1 MSFFL
6 WSLYMD
12 VLEYFPN
19 NIRMCLLKEINS
31 RNYKFLEEIRIRVNR
46 PIILKFNN
54 EIRKLE
60 YIITTE
66 DILRILEYITENSM
80 YSYQKQI
87 CEGYITLRGGHRV
100 GISGNVVVEND
111 KVININYI
119 YSLNFRISKEIIGV
133 ANEISKYIYENGN
146 VNNTLII
153 SSPGA
158 GKTTILRD
166 LIRILSEY
174 KTTGVVDE
182 RGEIAAMYKN
192 IPQNNLGLQVD
203 ILNNIPK
210 SIGMKMLIRSM
221 APEVICADEI
231 GTKEDIEAIK
241 YAVTSGVKGI
251 FTAHGDSIESI
262 THNPILRELI
272 NSNLIEN
279 IIILNKNDRKN
290 IKYIN
295 NIKKNID
302 FQAKIV

>member
-1 MSFFL
+1 
-6 WSLYMD
+6 MD

-66 DILRILEYITENSM
+66 EILRILEYITENSM

-153 SSPGA
+153 SPPGA

-174 KTTGVVDE
+174 KTIGVVDE

-192 IPQNNLGLQVD
+192 ILQNNLGLQVD

-251 FTAHGDSIESI
+251 FTAHGDSIENV
-262 THNPILRELI
+262 TQNPILRELI

-302 FQAKIV
+302 FQAKMV

>member
-1 MSFFL
+1 
-6 WSLYMD
+6 MD

-19 NIRMCLLKEINS
+19 NIRMNLLKEINI
-31 RNYKFLEEIRIRVNR
+31 RNYKLLEEIRIRVNR

-54 EIRKLE
+54 GLKKLD

-133 ANEISKYIYENGN
+133 ANEISKYIYENGK

-153 SSPGA
+153 SPPGA

-174 KTTGVVDE
+174 KTIGVVDE

-251 FTAHGDSIESI
+251 FTAHGDSIQNV
-262 THNPILRELI
+262 TQNPVLRELI
-272 NSNLIEN
+272 QSNLIEN

-302 FQAKIV
+302 FQAKMV

>member
-1 MSFFL
+1 
-6 WSLYMD
+6 MD
-12 VLEYFPN
+12 ILEYFPN
-19 NIRMCLLKEINS
+19 NIKEILIKEINTS
-31 RNYKFLEEIRIRVNR
+31 NYKTLEEIRIRVNR

-54 EIRKLE
+54 SLKKID

-66 DILRILEYITENSM
+66 DILRILEYITENSI

-100 GISGNVVVEND
+100 GISGNVVVENN

-133 ANEISKYIYENGN
+133 AENVIKKIYNNGN
-146 VNNTLII
+146 IENTLII
-153 SSPGA
+153 SPPGA

-166 LIRILSEY
+166 IIRILSED
-174 KTTGVVDE
+174 KTIGVVDE

-192 IPQNNLGLQVD
+192 VPQNNLGLQVD

-210 SIGMKMLIRSM
+210 SIGMKMLVRSM
-221 APEVICADEI
+221 APEIICADEI

-241 YAVTSGVKGI
+241 YAITSGVKGI
-251 FTAHGDSIESI
+251 FTAHGDNIENI
-262 THNPILRELI
+262 KQNPILKELI
-272 NSNLIEN
+272 ESNLVEN
-279 IIILNKNDRKN
+279 IIILHKNDRKN
-290 IKYIN
+290 IKYVN

>member
-1 MSFFL
+1 
-6 WSLYMD
+6 MD
-12 VLEYFPN
+12 ILEYFPN
-19 NIRMCLLKEINS
+19 NIRENLIKEINMN
-31 RNYKFLEEIRIRVNR
+31 NYKLLEEIRIRVSR

-54 EIRKLE
+54 GLKSLD

-66 DILRILEYITENSM
+66 DILRILEYITENSL

-87 CEGYITLRGGHRV
+87 SEGYITLRGGHRV
-100 GISGNVVVEND
+100 GISGNVVVENE

-133 ANEISKYIYENGN
+133 ADEVSKYIYQNENIR
-146 VNNTLII
+146 NTLII
-153 SSPGA
+153 SPPGA

-166 LIRILSEY
+166 LIRILSKY
-174 KTTGVVDE
+174 KTIGVVDE

-192 IPQNNLGLQVD
+192 IPQNNLGLNVD

-221 APEVICADEI
+221 APEVICADEV

-251 FTAHGDSIESI
+251 FTAHGDSIENI
-262 THNPILRELI
+262 KENPILKELI
-272 NSNLIEN
+272 QSNIIER
-279 IIILNKNDRKN
+279 IIILHKNDRKN
-290 IKYIN
+290 IKFIECS
-295 NIKKNID
+295 
-302 FQAKIV
+302 

>member
-1 MSFFL
+1 
-6 WSLYMD
+6 MD
-12 VLEYFPN
+12 KIDVFEYFPN
-19 NIRMCLLKEINS
+19 NIKQILLEKINKK
-31 RNYKFLEEIRIRVNR
+31 NYNLLEEIRIRVNR
-46 PIILKFNN
+46 PIVLKFNN
-54 EIRKLE
+54 CIEKVD

-66 DILRILEYITENSM
+66 DILRIMQYITENSI

-100 GISGNVVVEND
+100 GISGNVVVENE

-133 ANEISKYIYENGN
+133 ANEIVKYIYENGDIK
-146 VNNTLII
+146 NTLII
-153 SSPGA
+153 SPPGV

-174 KTTGVVDE
+174 KTIGVVDE
-182 RGEIAAMYKN
+182 RGEVAAMYKN
-192 IPQNNLGLQVD
+192 TPQNDLGLQVD

-231 GTKEDIEAIK
+231 GTKEDVEAIK

-251 FTAHGDSIESI
+251 FTAHGDNIEDI
-262 THNPILRELI
+262 NFNPVLKELLQG
-272 NSNLIEN
+272 NLIER
-279 IIILNKNDRKN
+279 IIILDKNNRKN

-295 NIKKNID
+295 NIYKNID
-302 FQAKIV
+302 F

>member
-1 MSFFL
+1 
-6 WSLYMD
+6 MD
-12 VLEYFPN
+12 VLEYFPY
-19 NIRMCLLKEINS
+19 NIREKLIKEININ
-31 RNYKFLEEIRIRVNR
+31 NYKLLEEIRIRVNR

-54 EIRKLE
+54 CLKKIE
-60 YIITTE
+60 YLISTE
-66 DILRILEYITENSM
+66 DILRILEYITENSI

-87 CEGYITLRGGHRV
+87 CEGFITLRGGHRV
-100 GISGNVVVEND
+100 GISGNVVVENN

-133 ANEISKYIYENGN
+133 ANDIVKKICNDGN
-146 VNNTLII
+146 IANTLII
-153 SSPGA
+153 SPPGA

-174 KTTGVVDE
+174 KTIGVVDE

-192 IPQNNLGLQVD
+192 IPQNDLGMQVD

-210 SIGMKMLIRSM
+210 SIGMKMLVRSM
-221 APEVICADEI
+221 APEIICADEI

-251 FTAHGDSIESI
+251 FTAHGESIENLKQ
-262 THNPILRELI
+262 NPILKELI
-272 NSNLIEN
+272 ESNLIEN
-279 IIILNKNDRKN
+279 IIILHKNDRKN

>member
-1 MSFFL
+1 
-6 WSLYMD
+6 MD
-12 VLEYFPN
+12 KIDIFEYFP
-19 NIRMCLLKEINS
+19 IIIKEELKKEITFA
-31 RNYKFLEEIRIRVNR
+31 NYKILEEIRIRVNR
-46 PIILKFNN
+46 PIVLKFNN
-54 EIRKLE
+54 CVKKIE
-60 YIITTE
+60 YIINTE
-66 DILRILEYITENSM
+66 DILRIMQYITENSI

-100 GISGNVVVEND
+100 GISGNVVYENE
-111 KVININYI
+111 KVININYV

-133 ANEISKYIYENGN
+133 SDKIVKYIYEDGN
-146 VNNTLII
+146 IKNTLII
-153 SSPGA
+153 APPGA

-166 LIRILSEY
+166 LIRNLSEY
-174 KTTGVVDE
+174 KRIGVVDE

-210 SIGMKMLIRSM
+210 STGIKMLIRSM

-251 FTAHGDSIESI
+251 FTAHGDSLDELKI
-262 THNPILRELI
+262 NPILKELI
-272 NSNLIEN
+272 QNNLIER
-279 IIILNKNDRKN
+279 IIILDKNDRKN

-295 NIKKNID
+295 KIDKYID
-302 FQAKIV
+302 F

>member
-1 MSFFL
+1 MI
-6 WSLYMD
+6 D

-19 NIRMCLLKEINS
+19 NIRDILTKEINS
-31 RNYKFLEEIRIRVNR
+31 RNYKLLEEIRIRVNR

-54 EIRKLE
+54 FLKKID

-66 DILRILEYITENSM
+66 DILRILEYITENSI

-100 GISGNVVVEND
+100 GISGNVVVENN

-133 ANEISKYIYENGN
+133 SDNIVKKIYNNGN
-146 VNNTLII
+146 IENTLII
-153 SSPGA
+153 SPPGA

-166 LIRILSEY
+166 LIRILSQY
-174 KTTGVVDE
+174 KTIGVVDE
-182 RGEIAAMYKN
+182 RGEIGAMYKN
-192 IPQNNLGLQVD
+192 VPQNNLGLQVD

-210 SIGMKMLIRSM
+210 SIGMKMLVRSM
-221 APEVICADEI
+221 APEIICADEI
-231 GTKEDIEAIK
+231 GTKDDIEAIK

-251 FTAHGDSIESI
+251 FTAHGDNIENI
-262 THNPILRELI
+262 KQNPILKELI
-272 NSNLIEN
+272 ESNLIEN
-279 IIILNKNDRKN
+279 IIILHKNDRKD

-302 FQAKIV
+302 FQANIV

>member
-1 MSFFL
+1 
-6 WSLYMD
+6 MD

-19 NIRMCLLKEINS
+19 NIRICLLNEINS
-31 RNYKFLEEIRIRVNR
+31 RNYKSLEEIRIRVNR

-54 EIRKLE
+54 ELKKLE

-153 SSPGA
+153 SPPGA

-174 KTTGVVDE
+174 KTIGVVDE

-192 IPQNNLGLQVD
+192 IPRNNLGLQVD

-251 FTAHGDSIESI
+251 FTAHGETIENI
-262 THNPILRELI
+262 TQNPILRELI
-272 NSNLIEN
+272 NSNLIES
-279 IIILNKNDRKN
+279 IIVLNKNDRKN

-295 NIKKNID
+295 NIKKYID
-302 FQAKIV
+302 F

>member
-1 MSFFL
+1 
-6 WSLYMD
+6 MD
-12 VLEYFPN
+12 VLEYFPH
-19 NIRMCLLKEINS
+19 NIREKLMKEINAN
-31 RNYKFLEEIRIRVNR
+31 NYNVLEEIRIRVNR

-54 EIRKLE
+54 EIKKLD
-60 YIITTE
+60 YLISTE
-66 DILRILEYITENSM
+66 DLLKILEYITENSI

-87 CEGYITLRGGHRV
+87 CEGFITLRGGHRV
-100 GISGNVVVEND
+100 GISGNVVTDNN

-133 ANEISKYIYENGN
+133 ANDIIKKIYYNGN
-146 VNNTLII
+146 IENTLII
-153 SSPGA
+153 SPPGA
-158 GKTTILRD
+158 GKTTMLRD

-174 KTTGVVDE
+174 KTIGVVDE

-192 IPQNNLGLQVD
+192 VPQNNLGLQVD

-221 APEVICADEI
+221 SPEIICADEI

-251 FTAHGDSIESI
+251 FTAHGESIENI
-262 THNPILRELI
+262 KQNPILKELI
-272 NSNLIEN
+272 ESNLIKN
-279 IIILNKNDRKN
+279 IIILHKNDRKN

>member
-1 MSFFL
+1 
-6 WSLYMD
+6 MD

-19 NIRMCLLKEINS
+19 SIKQILRKEISDN
-31 RNYKFLEEIRIRVNR
+31 NYKLLEEIRIRVNR

-54 EIRKLE
+54 EMKELDYLIS
-60 YIITTE
+60 TE
-66 DILRILEYITENSM
+66 DILRILEYITESSI

-100 GISGNVVVEND
+100 GISGNVVVENN

-133 ANEISKYIYENGN
+133 ADNIVKKIYNNGN
-146 VNNTLII
+146 IENTLII
-153 SSPGA
+153 SAPGA

-166 LIRILSEY
+166 LIRILS
-174 KTTGVVDE
+174 KNNTIGVVDE

-192 IPQNNLGLQVD
+192 IPQNDLGLHVD

-221 APEVICADEI
+221 APEIICADEI

-251 FTAHGDSIESI
+251 FTAHGESIEDI
-262 THNPILRELI
+262 KQNPILKELLE
-272 NSNLIEN
+272 SNLIEN
-279 IIILNKNDRKN
+279 IIILHKNDRKT

>member
-1 MSFFL
+1 MI
-6 WSLYMD
+6 D

-19 NIRMCLLKEINS
+19 NIRDILTKEINS
-31 RNYKFLEEIRIRVNR
+31 RNYKLLEEIRIRVNR

-54 EIRKLE
+54 FLKKID

-66 DILRILEYITENSM
+66 DILRILEYITENSI

-87 CEGYITLRGGHRV
+87 CEGFITLRGGHRV
-100 GISGNVVVEND
+100 GISGNVVVENN

-133 ANEISKYIYENGN
+133 SDNIVKKIYNNGN
-146 VNNTLII
+146 IENTLII
-153 SSPGA
+153 SPPGA

-166 LIRILSEY
+166 LIRILSQY
-174 KTTGVVDE
+174 KTIGVEDE
-182 RGEIAAMYKN
+182 RGEIGAMYKN
-192 IPQNNLGLQVD
+192 VPQNNLGLQVD

-210 SIGMKMLIRSM
+210 SIGMKMLVRSM
-221 APEVICADEI
+221 APEIICADEI
-231 GTKEDIEAIK
+231 GTKDDIEAIK

-251 FTAHGDSIESI
+251 FTAHGDNIENI
-262 THNPILRELI
+262 KQNPILKELI
-272 NSNLIEN
+272 ESNLIEN
-279 IIILNKNDRKN
+279 IIILHKNDRKN

-302 FQAKIV
+302 FQANIV

>member
-1 MSFFL
+1 
-6 WSLYMD
+6 MD

-19 NIRMCLLKEINS
+19 NIRSILMKEININ
-31 RNYKFLEEIRIRVNR
+31 NYKLLEEIRIRVNR

-54 EIRKLE
+54 SLKKIDYL
-60 YIITTE
+60 ISTE
-66 DILRILEYITENSM
+66 DILRILEHITENSI

-87 CEGYITLRGGHRV
+87 CEGFITLRGGHRV
-100 GISGNVVVEND
+100 GISGNVVVERD
-111 KVININYI
+111 TVININYI
-119 YSLNFRISKEIIGV
+119 YSLNFRISREIIGV
-133 ANEISKYIYENGN
+133 AKNIVKQIYNNENIE
-146 VNNTLII
+146 NTLII
-153 SSPGA
+153 SPPGA

-174 KTTGVVDE
+174 KTIGVVDE

-203 ILNNIPK
+203 ILNNVPK
-210 SIGMKMLIRSM
+210 SIGMKMLVRSM
-221 APEVICADEI
+221 APEIICADEI

-251 FTAHGDSIESI
+251 FTAHGDTIENI
-262 THNPILRELI
+262 KQNPILKELI
-272 NSNLIEN
+272 ESNLIEN
-279 IIILNKNDRKN
+279 IIILHKNDRKN
-290 IKYIN
+290 IKYVN

>member
-1 MSFFL
+1 
-6 WSLYMD
+6 MD

-19 NIRMCLLKEINS
+19 NIRMCLLKEINI
-31 RNYKFLEEIRIRVNR
+31 RNYKSLEEIRVRVNR

-54 EIRKLE
+54 ELKKLE

-153 SSPGA
+153 SPPGA

-166 LIRILSEY
+166 LIRILSDY
-174 KTTGVVDE
+174 KTIGVVDE

-251 FTAHGDSIESI
+251 FTAHGDSIENI
-262 THNPILRELI
+262 AQNPILKELI
-272 NSNLIEN
+272 YSNLIGN

-302 FQAKIV
+302 KTNILNI